1 MYKMYIVDISDIYY
15 SLLWK
20 GGVSKMAYTEAQK
33 RASIKYM
40 TEKTDDIRLRV
51 KSGLKAK
58 YKAEAEK
65 RGMSMTQF
73 IVNCVEKE
81 IAKSRPYSGHM
92 L

>member
-1 MYKMYIVDISDIYY
+1 
-15 SLLWK
+15 
-20 GGVSKMAYTEAQK
+20 MAYTEAQK

-65 RGMSMTQF
+65 RGMSITQF
-73 IVNCVEKE
+73 IVNSVEKE